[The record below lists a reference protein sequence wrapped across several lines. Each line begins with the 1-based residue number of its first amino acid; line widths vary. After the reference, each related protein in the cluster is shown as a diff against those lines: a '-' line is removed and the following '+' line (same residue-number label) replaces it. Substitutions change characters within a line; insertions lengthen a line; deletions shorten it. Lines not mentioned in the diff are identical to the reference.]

1 MPCSS
6 SRWRAMKPSNQWS
19 EQTAR
24 RVAETAQPVLHV
36 IFTLKTST
44 WISLKAIE
52 KLQLEP
58 IAG

>member
-1 MPCSS
+1 
-6 SRWRAMKPSNQWS
+6 MKPSNQWS